1 MVGHGKEGDD
11 VAMPRMML
19 ATVTAGLLLAMP
31 VLAQTAPDA
40 HGAASAPSASLTHSA
55 MKATTFKVGSTITN
69 IAVLSYATGDFVAG
83 TGLAAFMLGA
93 SWLTY
98 TANDYLWDSYSPPPV
113 KETKDQTFDAT
124 ADVWRNT
131 GKYFTYKPV
140 IASVKLTTLYLY
152 TGSAAIAGVFGT
164 ATVLINTG
172 VFYANNMAWDWYD
185 WYSRTPNTVVAASR

>member
-1 MVGHGKEGDD
+1 M
-11 VAMPRMML
+11 AMPRTML
-19 ATVTAGLLLAMP
+19 ATVTAGVLLAAP
-31 VLAQTAPDA
+31 ALAQTAPA
-40 HGAASAPSASLTHSA
+40 PHGAPAAESASLTHSA
-55 MKATTFKVGSTITN
+55 LKATTFKVGSTITN

-98 TANDYLWDSYSPPPV
+98 TANDYLWDKYSPPPV
-113 KETKDQTFDAT
+113 KQTEDQGFDAT

-140 IASVKLTTLYLY
+140 IASVKLTSLYLY

-185 WYSRTPNTVVAASR
+185 WYSRAPQPVTTASR